1 MDRNRTFFKTKW
13 EYEKEVES
21 FNRRYGAWMTMEE
34 AYLPYLER
42 SQEGKNQQIL
52 HPKPELIKVLKNS
65 LNTKGAFIGEHV
77 HRLSEEGAF
86 IEEVDSFFVPTA
98 YAAGKAIAYVEAEP
112 KRFTYRRIVDPETTA
127 YMDLYDGEINWIGYQ
142 NPEKKIKYRAIA
154 LLAYYLAA
162 ENPSELNMNVILD
175 RANTSQNRLCSLY
188 EGLRFGLDGF
198 FDCSQFG
205 AAAACY
211 RYNRLDF

>member
-13 EYEKEVES
+13 EYEKEVKA

-34 AYLPYLER
+34 AYLPYL
-42 SQEGKNQQIL
+42 SHDQKGSNQQIL

-65 LNTKGAFIGEHV
+65 LNARGAFIGDHINK
-77 HRLSEEGAF
+77 LSAEGAF
-86 IEEVDSFFVPTA
+86 IEDVDSFFLPTA
-98 YAAGKAIAYVEAEP
+98 YAAGKAIAYVEEEP

-127 YMDLYDGEINWIGYQ
+127 YIDLHDGEINWIGYQ

-162 ENPSELNMNVILD
+162 ENPSELSMNVILD
-175 RANTSQNRLCSLY
+175 RPNTGQNRLCSLY